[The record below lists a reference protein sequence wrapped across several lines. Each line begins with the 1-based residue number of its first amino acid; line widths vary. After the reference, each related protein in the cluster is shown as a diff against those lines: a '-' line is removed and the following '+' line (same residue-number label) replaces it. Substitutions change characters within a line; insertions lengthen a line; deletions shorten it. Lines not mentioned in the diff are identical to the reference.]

1 MHDQDLAIVKALVT
15 VAWAD
20 GVFAER
26 ERAMLDALL
35 DAYGASAE
43 DRATI
48 HSYAEQRRSLEDIDV
63 QELSA
68 EDRRILLQHAVI
80 LTFADGEQSP
90 EELDLLTAL
99 SSRLRIPEP
108 EARALLDAGAARAK
122 KSLHLLG

>member
-1 MHDQDLAIVKALVT
+1 MHDQDLAIVKALVS

-43 DRATI
+43 DRATL

-68 EDRRILLQHAVI
+68 DDRRILLQHAVV
-80 LTFADGEQSP
+80 LTFADGDQSP

-99 SSRLRIPEP
+99 ASKLRIPEP

-122 KSLHLLG
+122 KSIHLLG